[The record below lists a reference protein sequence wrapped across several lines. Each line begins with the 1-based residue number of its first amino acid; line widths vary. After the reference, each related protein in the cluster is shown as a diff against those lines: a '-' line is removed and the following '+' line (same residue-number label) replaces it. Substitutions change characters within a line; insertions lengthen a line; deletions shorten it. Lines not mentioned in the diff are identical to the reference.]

1 MQAFHPNGIITLL
14 SDFGTDSFYVAE
26 MKAAILG
33 IAPRANLVDV
43 THGVK
48 PQQVAEGSWK
58 LLRAVEAFP
67 PGTIHVAVVDPGV
80 GSNRPIL
87 IAQVA
92 EQMVIGPDNGLLEI
106 VAARHTPRGVWRV
119 KLDAF
124 PATERFH
131 TFHGRD
137 VMAPVA
143 ARLVKGEALSHFTED
158 LPVAAMVDAESKHRL
173 ARREGETVVGRVVYA
188 DSFGNL
194 ITNIMVDD
202 IPAGWEPQRI
212 MVEIGTTTIHGLSR
226 TYSEVPEGDWA
237 VLWGSSGQLELAVVR
252 DSAAQR
258 YGEWQE
264 AQVKISRLAL

>member
-14 SDFGTDSFYVAE
+14 TDFGTDSFYVAE
-26 MKAAILG
+26 MKGAILG

-92 EQMVIGPDNGLLEI
+92 EQIVIGPDNGLLEI

-119 KLDAF
+119 KLEAF

-143 ARLVKGEALSHFTED
+143 ARLVKGEPLSHFSHD
-158 LPVAAMVDAESKHRL
+158 LPVASILDAESKLRMAHHD
-173 ARREGETVVGRVVYA
+173 GDTVTGRVVYA

-202 IPAGWEPQRI
+202 LPANWEPKRLK
-212 MVEIGTTTIHGLSR
+212 VELGTTTIHGLSR
-226 TYSEVPEGDWA
+226 TYSQVPEGEWA
-237 VLWGSSGQLELAVVR
+237 ALWGSSGQLELAVVR
-252 DSAAQR
+252 GNAAQR
-258 YGEWQE
+258 CGEWQD
-264 AQVKISRLAL
+264 AQVKISRSAV